1 MLHRNMNAVAAP
13 ARAQHDLDDIL
24 GSLYHARRKEDLG
37 RLALVTYWE
46 VRRWARET
54 RHEHLAEVA
63 GRAIID
69 PPLRSRDDFL
79 GVIDEVIAELE
90 GIRRALP

>member
-1 MLHRNMNAVAAP
+1 MLHRNMTAFAVP
-13 ARAQHDLDDIL
+13 IRVQNDLDDLL
-24 GSLYHARRKEDLG
+24 GSLYHARREEDLG

-69 PPLRSRDDFL
+69 PPLRSRGEFL
-79 GVIDEVIAELE
+79 SVIDEVIAELE
-90 GIRRALP
+90 GLRRSLH